1 MRQRLEK
8 VGKTALTVG
17 ICTLLAW
24 ILVFASSPKRPSAQ
38 YSIAI
43 STKNETRYVGEVR
56 AFILHLLKFAMVLS
70 FLAAFG
76 CQFAIGKPGGKHDE

>member
-8 VGKTALTVG
+8 VGKTALRVG
-17 ICTLLAW
+17 IFTLFAW

-38 YSIAI
+38 YPIAI
-43 STKNETRYVGEVR
+43 STEAETRYVGEVR
-56 AFILHLLKFAMVLS
+56 AFIVHLLEYATVLS

-76 CQFAIGKPGGKHDE
+76 CQFAIGKPGGKRDE